1 MGVHSSLWNY
11 ASYLLVLM
19 PVPPF
24 SPLYLPF
31 SDPDVPDLQQRVP
44 GQRAA
49 AGLRHAQLQAL
60 GGRAEVSPSCAEA
73 LPRHQGWIGDES
85 FDTLW
90 TGRQRDEPGA

>member
-1 MGVHSSLWNY
+1 MPFVGVHSSLWNY

-60 GGRAEVSPSCAEA
+60 GRRAEVNPSCAEA
-73 LPRHQGWIGDES
+73 LPRHHSGMNQE
-85 FDTLW
+85 
-90 TGRQRDEPGA
+90 

>member
-1 MGVHSSLWNY
+1 M
-11 ASYLLVLM
+11 
-19 PVPPF
+19 F
-24 SPLYLPF
+24 SGTEEPSALTYLPCLFHPLF